1 MKCSV
6 KWDTWFYILFI
17 ILDSQHPTVK
27 SGRFLKP
34 DNHNITIINLEES
47 DVMVLQCNASNIF
60 GYVYADFYLNVRG
73 KLNQKNESNK
83 FVLAE
88 SSIVLQKQVSIN

>member
-27 SGRFLKP
+27 SARFLKP